1 MTRWTTERL
10 DVLADRWRSVVA
22 AGFLLMGAEFTAALG
37 VVVRFG

>member
-22 AGFLLMGAEFTAALG
+22 AGFLLMGAEFIGALG
-37 VVVRFG
+37 LAVMYG